1 MFGISI
7 KVIVLTLSSTF
18 VSIFLNLGTE
28 SEHFLTTSVTA
39 AIFGHI
45 KTIWKFLWIGMN
57 GNEHVPFQLRCLLNS
72 IINLSCS
79 IPYLNHL
86 SELLV
91 LNVIFFISFVF
102 LCNRLYAVGGYDGAS
117 RQCLNVVE
125 CYDPESDSWSHVAEM
140 STRRSGAGVGVLDG
154 FLYAVSYKQTPAS
167 DDVAYRNYKNCK
179 Y

>member
-1 MFGISI
+1 MS
-7 KVIVLTLSSTF
+7 TLKK
-18 VSIFLNLGTE
+18 IQ
-28 SEHFLTTSVTA
+28 
-39 AIFGHI
+39 
-45 KTIWKFLWIGMN
+45 
-57 GNEHVPFQLRCLLNS
+57 FQLRYLLNP

-79 IPYLNHL
+79 IPYLNYL
-86 SELLV
+86 SDFSFFQ
-91 LNVIFFISFVF
+91 LNVSFYQIDFFH
-102 LCNRLYAVGGYDGAS
+102 CNRLYAVGGYDGAS

-167 DDVAYRNYKNCK
+167 DDVGYRNYKNCK